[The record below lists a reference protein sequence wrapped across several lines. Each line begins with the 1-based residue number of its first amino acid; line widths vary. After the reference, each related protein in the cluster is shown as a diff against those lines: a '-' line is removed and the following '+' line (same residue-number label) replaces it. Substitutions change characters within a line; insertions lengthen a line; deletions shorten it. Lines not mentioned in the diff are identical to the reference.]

1 MLSRKPSTFNQL
13 HQTIAPSPADYPL
26 GSDTVVTLPRN
37 YVQVYQ
43 KLINGGSQY
52 RNSRTGNR
60 TTRTQIDHDVFEGLP
75 VRHWRKRPISVN
87 AAPEKENIE
96 NADLHNLAWKELPMP
111 RDSHLLS
118 PMSQDLLRAAR
129 MPQAKKPTTP
139 LLEDD
144 KEPGEDEDADGDVDT
159 GFVAKRWAVLPKEL
173 EGPEPEFLAKRRKG
187 LPSVHSGSLGS
198 TGNTGQMRKTKIRKI
213 DTEGNN
219 SVWEVLV
226 PEGQT
231 VEGEVVEEETS
242 PTQAPAPGTV
252 VEGVGVVNAEGVVI
266 AGDQGVPAINKR
278 RPPPPKRKAK
288 GPGRG
293 RKKKVAFVGADGA
306 PTAIR
311 PSGNLDG
318 ILKAEDADSL
328 RAGHG
333 AQVGDTEM
341 LDDSLLKDG
350 DQEGDQEGEE
360 GSEEGSED
368 DEGEEGDR
376 EEGELSP
383 SPSASRSPMKH
394 ETPAIVE
401 SISQPPPSF
410 QKIPVSQTE
419 MPLPTVIE
427 YPLHHLNEPVSGS
440 SEEPRSIVSHNIAD
454 ETVDDMLDEPIEEM
468 LDEPTHQSSDGPL
481 NPSEQDTTRLITTL
495 DIPHAMFDMSTKVE
509 TEHSMDVPLITWGGD
524 APQAPVLTE
533 DPVIE
538 TMADLVVE
546 AENGPTTE
554 SLVEPPPSTSAE
566 PPAVHGTEPAM
577 TLPAESLVGTKEE
590 SIAKTQIGAP
600 LEAAHDTK
608 IEPTEDLGHHAKPA
622 VEATIDVTVESSAES
637 SADSNTKEE
646 LREAVTIMPF
656 LEPFS
661 EQSVLSPAN
670 ASPRA
675 PIEPAVEPIA
685 EPIAEPLPEARSDSI
700 PQVEHEPTIEQANQP
715 VPEPVPERRFSYT
728 RPTSSPKAPT
738 PSPPTPIETTFP
750 GLQAP
755 QAPYLSPKAPTM
767 SPPTPIDRGMSS
779 SPDLPLSAQFQ
790 LPPNIDVAHEA
801 HQALAPNPQEV
812 TNDLQISVE
821 VTPQVEPELNA
832 QVPAEHGPLDGIA
845 GSKVVAGSPDQKGP
859 ASESVHFEDGEED
872 LLGSLER
879 SLGN

>member
-1 MLSRKPSTFNQL
+1 MLSRKPSTFTQL
-13 HQTIAPSPADYPL
+13 HQNTGPSPVDYPL

-87 AAPEKENIE
+87 AAPEKENID

-144 KEPGEDEDADGDVDT
+144 KEPGEDEDADGDIDT

-198 TGNTGQMRKTKIRKI
+198 TSNIGQMRKTKIRKI

-306 PTAIR
+306 PTAVR
-311 PSGNLDG
+311 PNGNLDG
-318 ILKAEDADSL
+318 TLKSEDAASI

-333 AQVGDTEM
+333 AHVGDTEM
-341 LDDSLLKDG
+341 GDDSLLK
-350 DQEGDQEGEE
+350 EGDQEGEE

-368 DEGEEGDR
+368 DEGDEGDR

-383 SPSASRSPMKH
+383 SPSASRSPVKH
-394 ETPAIVE
+394 ETSAVVE
-401 SISQPPPSF
+401 PITHPPPSF
-410 QKIPVSQTE
+410 QNN
-419 MPLPTVIE
+419 PLPHVEAPPTALTEIS
-427 YPLHHLNEPVSGS
+427 PSHLNEAVGGS
-440 SEEPRSIVSHNIAD
+440 SDEPRSNVSHNIRN
-454 ETVDDMLDEPIEEM
+454 ETVDDMLDEPMEEM
-468 LDEPTHQSSDGPL
+468 LDEPAHELPDEPV
-481 NPSEQDTTRLITTL
+481 NPSELDTTPLVTTL
-495 DIPHAMFDMSTKVE
+495 DIPHAMYEVSAKME
-509 TEHSMDVPLITWGGD
+509 TEPSMEVSLMTRGD
-524 APQAPVLTE
+524 DIAQATAFAE
-533 DPVIE
+533 DPISE
-538 TMADLVVE
+538 TMAESVVG

-554 SLVEPPPSTSAE
+554 SSMEPLPSIIAE
-566 PPAVHGTEPAM
+566 PTAVPSMELPTTPAV
-577 TLPAESLVGTKEE
+577 ESLVETKEE
-590 SIAKTQIGAP
+590 SIAETQSEVP
-600 LEAAHDTK
+600 LEVTQDTK
-608 IEPTEDLGHHAKPA
+608 AEPMEDPVHDPEPA
-622 VEATIDVTVESSAES
+622 AEATIEPKVEPSNDTNAE
-637 SADSNTKEE
+637 EE
-646 LREAVTIMPF
+646 PRDAVMERSIS
-656 LEPFS
+656 EPIS
-661 EQSVLSPAN
+661 EPPVLTPAI
-670 ASPRA
+670 ASPGA
-675 PIEPAVEPIA
+675 SAEPAVESIA
-685 EPIAEPLPEARSDSI
+685 EPIAEPLPEIRSDST
-700 PQVEHEPTIEQANQP
+700 PQVEHEPTLEQVNKP
-715 VPEPVPERRFSYT
+715 VPEPVLERRFSYT

-779 SPDLPLSAQFQ
+779 SPDLPLSSQFQ
-790 LPPNIDVAHEA
+790 LPPHIDVAHEA
-801 HQALAPNPQEV
+801 DQALAPNIQNI
-812 TNDLQISVE
+812 TSDLHISVE
-821 VTPQVEPELNA
+821 AAPQVDPTMNA
-832 QVPAEHGPLDGIA
+832 QIPVDHDPLDGIA
-845 GSKVVAGSPDQKGP
+845 EPEVVAESSGQHAP
-859 ASESVHFEDGEED
+859 ANQSLHFEDGEED

-879 SLGN
+879 SLGS

>member
-1 MLSRKPSTFNQL
+1 MLSRKPSTFTQL
-13 HQTIAPSPADYPL
+13 HQNTGPSQLDYPL

-75 VRHWRKRPISVN
+75 VRHWRKKPISVN
-87 AAPEKENIE
+87 AAPEKENID

-129 MPQAKKPTTP
+129 MPQAKKPTIP

-144 KEPGEDEDADGDVDT
+144 KEPGEDEDAGGEIDT

-198 TGNTGQMRKTKIRKI
+198 TSNVGQMRKTKIRKI

-242 PTQAPAPGTV
+242 PTQAPVPGTV

-306 PTAIR
+306 PTAIG
-311 PSGNLDG
+311 PNGNLEG
-318 ILKAEDADSL
+318 TLRSEDADSI

-333 AQVGDTEM
+333 AQIGDTEM
-341 LDDSLLKDG
+341 GDDSLLK
-350 DQEGDQEGEE
+350 EGDQEGEE

-368 DEGEEGDR
+368 DEGEDGDR

-383 SPSASRSPMKH
+383 SPSASRSPIKH
-394 ETPAIVE
+394 ETPAVMEPI
-401 SISQPPPSF
+401 IHPPPSF
-410 QKIPVSQTE
+410 QNSSLPLAEV
-419 MPLPTVIE
+419 PLPALTEIL
-427 YPLHHLNEPVSGS
+427 PCHLNEVVSGS
-440 SEEPRSIVSHNIAD
+440 SDEPRSNVSHNIRD
-454 ETVDDMLDEPIEEM
+454 ETVDDMLDEPMKEM
-468 LDEPTHQSSDGPL
+468 LDEPTHELSDEPL
-481 NPSEQDTTRLITTL
+481 NPSELDTTPLTTTL
-495 DIPHAMFDMSTKVE
+495 DVPHATYDVSTEME
-509 TEHSMDVPLITWGGD
+509 TGPSLEVPLVTRDGD
-524 APQAPVLTE
+524 NEQAIAFVEVPTS
-533 DPVIE
+533 E
-538 TMADLVVE
+538 TIAESVVGV
-546 AENGPTTE
+546 ENGPTTE
-554 SLVEPPPSTSAE
+554 SSMEPLASMSAE
-566 PPAVHGTEPAM
+566 PTAVHSMEPAM
-577 TLPAESLVGTKEE
+577 TPTAESLVETKEE
-590 SIAKTQIGAP
+590 SIAKTEVEVP
-600 LEAAHDTK
+600 LEVTQDTK
-608 IEPTEDLGHHAKPA
+608 IETTQGPA
-622 VEATIDVTVESSAES
+622 HDPERAVATTLQPIMESSTNSNAE
-637 SADSNTKEE
+637 EE
-646 LREAVTIMPF
+646 KGEVAMIMPT
-656 LEPFS
+656 LEPIS
-661 EQSVLSPAN
+661 EPPVISPAL

-675 PIEPAVEPIA
+675 STESSVEPVA
-685 EPIAEPLPEARSDSI
+685 EPIAESLPEIRPDST
-700 PQVEHEPTIEQANQP
+700 PHVEHEPTIEQVNKT
-715 VPEPVPERRFSYT
+715 VSEPVIERRFSYT

-738 PSPPTPIETTFP
+738 PSPPTPIEATFP

-779 SPDLPLSAQFQ
+779 SPDLPLSSQFQ
-790 LPPNIDVAHEA
+790 LPPHIDIAHEA
-801 HQALAPNPQEV
+801 NQALAPDKQNI
-812 TNDLQISVE
+812 TSDLHIAVE
-821 VTPQVEPELNA
+821 AAPQVDPKMNA
-832 QVPAEHGPLDGIA
+832 QLPVDHNPLKGIA
-845 GSKVVAGSPDQKGP
+845 QPEAVAESSGQNGP
-859 ASESVHFEDGEED
+859 ANQSVHFEDGEED

-879 SLGN
+879 SLGS

>member
-13 HQTIAPSPADYPL
+13 HPTTAPSPVDYPL

-87 AAPEKENIE
+87 AAPEKENID
-96 NADLHNLAWKELPMP
+96 NADLHNWAGKDLQMP

-144 KEPGEDEDADGDVDT
+144 KEPGEDEDADGDIDT

-311 PSGNLDG
+311 PNGNLDG
-318 ILKAEDADSL
+318 ILKTEDADGI

-333 AQVGDTEM
+333 AHVGDTEM
-341 LDDSLLKDG
+341 GDDSLLKDG
-350 DQEGDQEGEE
+350 EQEGEE

-394 ETPAIVE
+394 DTPVIVE
-401 SISQPPPSF
+401 PIAQPPPSF
-410 QKIPVSQTE
+410 QNTPLSQAE
-419 MPLPTVIE
+419 VPLPTVTE
-427 YPLHHLNEPVSGS
+427 YPAHQLNEPISGS
-440 SEEPRSIVSHNIAD
+440 SEEPRSIVSHNIGD
-454 ETVDDMLDEPIEEM
+454 DTVDDMLDEPMEEM
-468 LDEPTHQSSDGPL
+468 LDEPVQELSDGPL
-481 NPSEQDTTRLITTL
+481 NTSGLDTTHLITTL
-495 DIPHAMFDMSTKVE
+495 DVPHAMFEPSAKME
-509 TEHSMDVPLITWGGD
+509 TERSMEVPLITRGGD
-524 APQAPVLTE
+524 LPQATVFTE
-533 DPVIE
+533 NPDIE
-538 TMADLVVE
+538 TMAELVVE

-554 SLVEPPPSTSAE
+554 SLTELPASTSADT
-566 PPAVHGTEPAM
+566 PTVHSMEPAM
-577 TLPAESLVGTKEE
+577 TLTAESLVGTKEE
-590 SIAKTQIGAP
+590 SIAETQIEAP
-600 LEAAHDTK
+600 LEVAQDTK
-608 IEPTEDLGHHAKPA
+608 IEPTEDLEHDSKPA
-622 VEATIDVTVESSAES
+622 VEATIDPAVDS

-646 LREAVTIMPF
+646 PMEAVTTMPL
-656 LEPFS
+656 LEPIS
-661 EQSVLSPAN
+661 EQPILSPAI
-670 ASPRA
+670 ASPKA
-675 PIEPAVEPIA
+675 PTESAVQPDA
-685 EPIAEPLPEARSDSI
+685 EPIREPLPEVRPDSI
-700 PQVEHEPTIEQANQP
+700 PQIEHEPTVEQVNQP
-715 VPEPVPERRFSYT
+715 VPEPVLERRFSYT

-779 SPDLPLSAQFQ
+779 SPDLPLSSQFQ
-790 LPPNIDVAHEA
+790 LPPHIDMVHEA
-801 HQALAPNPQEV
+801 NQALAPNTQHI
-812 TNDLQISVE
+812 TSDLHISVE
-821 VTPQVEPELNA
+821 VAPQGGPKLNA
-832 QVPAEHGPLDGIA
+832 QIPAEHGPLEGTA
-845 GSKVVAGSPDQKGP
+845 EPEVVSGSPDQKTP
-859 ASESVHFEDGEED
+859 ANESVHFEDGEED

-879 SLGN
+879 SLGS

>member
-1 MLSRKPSTFNQL
+1 M
-13 HQTIAPSPADYPL
+13 
-26 GSDTVVTLPRN
+26 
-37 YVQVYQ
+37 
-43 KLINGGSQY
+43 
-52 RNSRTGNR
+52 
-60 TTRTQIDHDVFEGLP
+60 
-75 VRHWRKRPISVN
+75 RHWRKRPISVN
-87 AAPEKENIE
+87 AAPEKENID

-144 KEPGEDEDADGDVDT
+144 KEPGEDEDADGEIDT

-198 TGNTGQMRKTKIRKI
+198 TSNIGQMRKTKIRKI
-213 DTEGNN
+213 DTDGNN

-306 PTAIR
+306 PTAIG
-311 PSGNLDG
+311 PNGNLDG
-318 ILKAEDADSL
+318 TSKSENADSI

-333 AQVGDTEM
+333 AQGGDTEM
-341 LDDSLLKDG
+341 GDDSLLK
-350 DQEGDQEGEE
+350 EGDQEGEE

-368 DEGEEGDR
+368 DEGEDGDR

-383 SPSASRSPMKH
+383 SPSASRSPIKH
-394 ETPAIVE
+394 ETPAVVE
-401 SISQPPPSF
+401 PVTHPPPSF
-410 QKIPVSQTE
+410 QNNLLPHAEV
-419 MPLPTVIE
+419 PLPELTE
-427 YPLHHLNEPVSGS
+427 HPPHHLNEAASGS
-440 SEEPRSIVSHNIAD
+440 SDEPRSNVSHNIRD
-454 ETVDDMLDEPIEEM
+454 ETMDAMLDEPMEEM
-468 LDEPTHQSSDGPL
+468 LDEPTHELSDEPV
-481 NPSEQDTTRLITTL
+481 NPSELETTPLITTL
-495 DIPHAMFDMSTKVE
+495 DIPNAMYEMSTKME
-509 TEHSMDVPLITWGGD
+509 TEPSMEVPLIIRGGD
-524 APQAPVLTE
+524 IAQTTAFAEGPISEA
-533 DPVIE
+533 
-538 TMADLVVE
+538 MAESVVG

-554 SLVEPPPSTSAE
+554 SSMEPLASMSAE
-566 PPAVHGTEPAM
+566 PTAVHDMKPAM
-577 TLPAESLVGTKEE
+577 TLTAESLIETKEE
-590 SIAKTQIGAP
+590 SIAETQVEDP
-600 LEAAHDTK
+600 LEVTQDSK
-608 IEPTEDLGHHAKPA
+608 IEPMEDPAHDPKPA
-622 VEATIDVTVESSAES
+622 TEATLQPIEESST
-637 SADSNTKEE
+637 DSNAGEE
-646 LREAVTIMPF
+646 PREAVMIMPI
-656 LEPFS
+656 LEPIS
-661 EQSVLSPAN
+661 EPPVLSPAI
-670 ASPRA
+670 ASPG
-675 PIEPAVEPIA
+675 PSTEPTVEPVA
-685 EPIAEPLPEARSDSI
+685 DPIAEPLSEIRPDSA
-700 PQVEHEPTIEQANQP
+700 PQVEHEPTIEQVNKT
-715 VPEPVPERRFSYT
+715 VPEPVLERRFSYT

-779 SPDLPLSAQFQ
+779 SPDLPLSSQFQ
-790 LPPNIDVAHEA
+790 LPPHIDIAHEA
-801 HQALAPNPQEV
+801 NQTLAPNILNI
-812 TNDLQISVE
+812 TSDLHISVE
-821 VTPQVEPELNA
+821 AAPQVDPKMNAQIPVEHDPLEGMTEPE
-832 QVPAEHGPLDGIA
+832 
-845 GSKVVAGSPDQKGP
+845 VVAESSGQNGP
-859 ASESVHFEDGEED
+859 TNQSVHFEDGEED

-879 SLGN
+879 SLGS